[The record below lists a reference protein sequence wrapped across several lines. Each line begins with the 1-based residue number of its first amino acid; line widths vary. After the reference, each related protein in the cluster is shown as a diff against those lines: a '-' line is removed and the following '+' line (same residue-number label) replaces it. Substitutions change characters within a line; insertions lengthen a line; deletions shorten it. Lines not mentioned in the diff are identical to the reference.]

1 MKYLLAAATLT
12 AAFVVSVSV
21 EAQTPP
27 TTSEA
32 QARYLAN
39 APPPPAWS
47 DPYAGRVA
55 RQRPRRYVR
64 YTRRPAWFYD
74 LPRHYPAQHAL
85 PPIFYGSRFGF

>member
-27 TTSEA
+27 TTIEA
-32 QARYLAN
+32 QARYLVN
-39 APPPPAWS
+39 APPPPVWLS
-47 DPYAGRVA
+47 P
-55 RQRPRRYVR
+55 RPKR
-64 YTRRPAWFYD
+64 YTRRARPRAGLYD
-74 LPRHYPAQHAL
+74 YPRYYPAQHEL